1 MPPHSLEFTTFIF
14 FFFSLRGGHLSSF
27 FRVCQRCVCGGVSFS
42 FSSFRGKGE
51 NTNADTLFFIL
62 HFNLPWPSMS
72 TTLLE
77 LQAELLS
84 TSSQDLYSSATT
96 TTTTSFLLPLGVAA
110 PTMSFETSF
119 RPSSKAVG
127 ASSMPNLPALFI
139 CFMLFLQTYLAL
151 ANPAAAAAAS
161 ALFPGYKTP
170 SRSGNGKNTNEG
182 SGSDKHA
189 RLNSDNNYYDVIL
202 PRQQRQQS
210 VGSTCDGSEGQWN
223 CMTTSWQ
230 RCAAG
235 RWSVVVD
242 MADGTN
248 CHPGGLTWDFAIED
262 RRGQGGGNGGGRATS
277 SAFPGS
283 GWGLRGGIGGGGGG
297 GGKYS
302 LGEWSLVVF
311 GGLGLVVGGWV

>member
-1 MPPHSLEFTTFIF
+1 MSL
-14 FFFSLRGGHLSSF
+14 
-27 FRVCQRCVCGGVSFS
+27 
-42 FSSFRGKGE
+42 
-51 NTNADTLFFIL
+51 
-62 HFNLPWPSMS
+62 
-72 TTLLE
+72 
-77 LQAELLS
+77 
-84 TSSQDLYSSATT
+84 QDLYSSATT
-96 TTTTSFLLPLGVAA
+96 STATTTTATANFLLPLGAAA

-127 ASSMPNLPALFI
+127 ASSLPNLPALFV
-139 CFMLFLQTYLAL
+139 CFMLLLQTYLAL

-170 SRSGNGKNTNEG
+170 SRNGDRNTDNHHKD
-182 SGSDKHA
+182 GSDEYIKLSRDH
-189 RLNSDNNYYDVIL
+189 DVIL
-202 PRQQRQQS
+202 PRQQRQQQS

-242 MADGTN
+242 AADGTT

-262 RRGQGGGNGGGRATS
+262 GRGQGGGNGGGRATS
-277 SAFPGS
+277 SAFPGP
-283 GWGLRGGIGGGGGG
+283 GWGLKGGIGGGGGG
-297 GGKYS
+297 GGRHS
-302 LGEWSLVVF
+302 LGEWSLVLF

>member
-1 MPPHSLEFTTFIF
+1 
-14 FFFSLRGGHLSSF
+14 
-27 FRVCQRCVCGGVSFS
+27 
-42 FSSFRGKGE
+42 
-51 NTNADTLFFIL
+51 
-62 HFNLPWPSMS
+62 MS

-127 ASSMPNLPALFI
+127 ASSMPNLPAL
-139 CFMLFLQTYLAL
+139 CRLGAV
-151 ANPAAAAAAS
+151 
-161 ALFPGYKTP
+161 PGYKTP

-283 GWGLRGGIGGGGGG
+283 GWGLKGGIGGGGGG

>member
-1 MPPHSLEFTTFIF
+1 
-14 FFFSLRGGHLSSF
+14 
-27 FRVCQRCVCGGVSFS
+27 
-42 FSSFRGKGE
+42 
-51 NTNADTLFFIL
+51 
-62 HFNLPWPSMS
+62 MS

-96 TTTTSFLLPLGVAA
+96 TTTNFLLPLGAAA

-127 ASSMPNLPALFI
+127 ASSMPNLPAMFI

-170 SRSGNGKNTNEG
+170 SRNGNKNN
-182 SGSDKHA
+182 
-189 RLNSDNNYYDVIL
+189 NNDNNNDNNEYIKLNDNYDMII

-242 MADGTN
+242 TADGTT
-248 CHPGGLTWDFAIED
+248 CHPDGLTWDFAVQD
-262 RRGQGGGNGGGRATS
+262 RRGQGGGDGGGRATS
-277 SAFPGS
+277 SAFPGT
-283 GWGLRGGIGGGGGG
+283 GWGFKGGIGGGGGGG

-302 LGEWSLVVF
+302 LGEWSLVIF
-311 GGLGLVVGGWV
+311 GGLGLAVGGWV